1 MPLALVAL
9 ALRSPDQAQQQFA
22 GYRLTHLVTAR
33 ADMDASEIEA
43 LGELLSLNLGAPQAE
58 MPRLFDE
65 QLRRVI
71 DVYSLGTLFAA
82 DGPGPRHHAI
92 RPTGYDFDTDEV
104 IAADMEQW
112 RAHYRA
118 MPGERQMLAAS
129 IIWLF
134 RAGADNRWLR
144 RVPVTWHAAV
154 ALDSMKRAGVLED
167 WARLF
172 ALYPGW

>member
-1 MPLALVAL
+1 VLVAL
-9 ALRSPDQAQQQFA
+9 ALRSPDQAQQQFP
-22 GYRLTHLVTAR
+22 GYRLTHLVAAR
-33 ADMDASEIEA
+33 VDMDASEIEA
-43 LGELLSLNLGAPQAE
+43 LGELLSLNLGTPQAE

-65 QLRRVI
+65 QLRHVI

-82 DGPGPRHHAI
+82 DGPGPRYHAI
-92 RPTGYDFDTDEV
+92 RPTGYDFDADEV

-118 MPGERQMLAAS
+118 MPGERQMLAGS

-134 RAGADNRWLR
+134 RAGADNCWLR
-144 RVPVTWHAAV
+144 RVPVTWHAAA
-154 ALDSMKRAGVLED
+154 ALDSMKRVGVLED